1 MDIEFVNPGVD
12 YMIQRIMDF
21 QTEAES
27 AFWSEPLY
35 RFYPQLD
42 KAYAISLPFSERN
55 EYIERTMRAVY
66 AKLETSVY
74 KGYKQDKI
82 EMRGDRAE
90 MSDFPLYLNTVAGG
104 LDRRDQTI
112 GGFSFVVK
120 IYAVPVVE
128 IIG

>member
-12 YMIQRIMDF
+12 YMIQRMMDF

-55 EYIERTMRAVY
+55 EYIERTMGPFMP
-66 AKLETSVY
+66 SW
-74 KGYKQDKI
+74 KI
-82 EMRGDRAE
+82 RSMKRQLYILAIGTLASRGLQQ
-90 MSDFPLYLNTVAGG
+90 LYRMLLAW
-104 LDRRDQTI
+104 I
-112 GGFSFVVK
+112 
-120 IYAVPVVE
+120 VPTYLTTYGA
-128 IIG
+128 I